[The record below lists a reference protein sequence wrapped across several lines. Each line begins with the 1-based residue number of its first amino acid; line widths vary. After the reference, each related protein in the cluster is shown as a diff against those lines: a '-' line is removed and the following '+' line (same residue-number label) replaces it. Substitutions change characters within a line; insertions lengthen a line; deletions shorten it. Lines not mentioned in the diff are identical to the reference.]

1 MNLWQMSF
9 YGGGLIF
16 AILVLR
22 RLLWKRMPR
31 GSFLALWAVA
41 AVRLLLPVGV
51 SSEFNIYSWAEEGA
65 ARVLLDVSGALD
77 RGSEIVDGAAG
88 AAEENGTM
96 DGAGGT
102 VGGNGAVEGKTGFD
116 GSIGSWEA
124 VWLEKGKSAGIFLTI
139 GKTLES
145 VWNFV
150 YGVGLLACVFFYLK
164 AYIRCRREFRFSL
177 PIEDAFVRE
186 WQETLMLR
194 RKVSV
199 RQSEAVEAPLTY
211 GIFRPVILLPKKTV
225 WEDDRQLEFA
235 LAHEA
240 EHIRH
245 FDAAKKLVL
254 AAATCVHW
262 FNPLVWRMQALAN
275 QDIELLCDARVVRR
289 YGFAFRAEYAS
300 ALIQMEENK
309 GSRMLLGSSFS
320 GTNIEERITL
330 IMRMKKQTVG
340 AALAAGVIVAGV
352 TTIFAMTPITEKQD
366 VGNHTDQTAEESVN
380 GSVYTGM
387 EYTKSA
393 MEQLMYNIAASEEFP
408 EYEKFGLSF
417 QEDPGR
423 LMYQGEAV
431 GYFKDE
437 ITPNTYRRFY
447 IEDGSIGIVV
457 SRGSSG
463 EIIGFHTGSVEEVM
477 NAFPSISGDGIVCGE
492 VAMED
497 SQSDVKAVAEEPG
510 RQPSAKGAAEE
521 PGRQPSAKGAA
532 IEGSRPSTVT
542 AFVEEG
548 SSSSTVTAFVE
559 EGSRPPRGQL

>member
-22 RLLWKRMPR
+22 RILWKRMPR

-41 AVRLLLPVGV
+41 AARLLVPVGV
-51 SSEFNIYSWAEEGA
+51 SSEFNIYSWMEEGVA
-65 ARVLLDVSGALD
+65 HVLLDVSSALD

-88 AAEENGTM
+88 TM
-96 DGAGGT
+96 E
-102 VGGNGAVEGKTGFD
+102 GNGAIGGAAGAMEGNGTVEGNVGLD
-116 GSIGSWEA
+116 GGIGSWEA
-124 VWLEKGKSAGIFLTI
+124 VWLEKGKVAGIFLTI

-150 YGVGLLACVFFYLK
+150 YGVGLLACVFFYLR
-164 AYIRCRREFRFSL
+164 AYIKCRREFRFSL

-186 WQETLMLR
+186 WQEALMLR

-211 GIFRPVILLPKKTV
+211 GIFRPVILLPKKKV
-225 WEDDRQLEFA
+225 WEGARQLEFA

-254 AAATCVHW
+254 AAITCAHW

-320 GTNIEERITL
+320 GTNMEERITL
-330 IMRMKKQTVG
+330 IMRMKKQTIG

-352 TTIFAMTPITEKQD
+352 TTIFAMTPVTEKQD
-366 VGNHTDQTAEESVN
+366 AANHTEQTAEESVD

-408 EYEKFGLSF
+408 EYKKFGLSF

-423 LMYQGEAV
+423 LMYQGEVV

-437 ITPNTYRRFY
+437 IMPNTYRRFY
-447 IEDGSIGIVV
+447 TEDGSIGIVV
-457 SRGSSG
+457 SRGLSG
-463 EIIGFHTGSVEEVM
+463 EIIGFHTGGVEEVM

-497 SQSDVKAVAEEPG
+497 SQSAAKAT
-510 RQPSAKGAAEE
+510 AEE

-548 SSSSTVTAFVE
+548 SRPSTVTAFVE
-559 EGSRPPRGQL
+559 EDSSSSTVTAVIKE